1 MTSFTTIEET
11 AMLMND
17 TPAYDFACHYY
28 NTKYGRL
35 KGIMLGMGNTN
46 KEVMMVQGDGRW
58 SRYVMDKD
66 THRLVE
72 TVGKQWE
79 ASFNRFTG
87 NEGTSWSMNWFR
99 LRTYSGSGKVKVADT
114 PYTITAGDREVLTH
128 AFAELLQAYPTL
140 QGTLHIIQIDGCDT
154 VLFAGHITKR

>member
-35 KGIMLGMGNTN
+35 KGCLLGMGNTT
-46 KEVMMVQGDGRW
+46 KEVVMVQGKGHW
-58 SRYVMDKD
+58 SRYVMGDDLK
-66 THRLVE
+66 RLVD
-72 TVGKQWE
+72 TVFKRWE

-99 LRTYSGSGKVKVADT
+99 LRTFTGLTET
-114 PYTITAGDREVLTH
+114 PYNLTHGDREVLTH
-128 AFAELLQAYPTL
+128 AFSELLVAYPTL
-140 QGTLHIIQIDGCDT
+140 QGTLHIVQIDGSDT
-154 VLFAGHITKR
+154 VLLAGHIVKQ

>member
-46 KEVMMVQGDGRW
+46 KEVMMVQGDGHW

-66 THRLVE
+66 TYRLVE
-72 TVGKQWE
+72 TVGNQWK
-79 ASFNRFTG
+79 ASFKRFTG

-99 LRTYSGSGKVKVADT
+99 LRSFGGSGAVKLLDT
-114 PYTITAGDREVLTH
+114 PYRLTPGDREVLTH
-128 AFAELLQAYPTL
+128 AFTELLQAYPTL
-140 QGTLHIIQIDGCDT
+140 QGTLHIVQIDGSDT
-154 VLFAGHITKR
+154 VLLAGHIVKQ

>member
-35 KGIMLGMGNTN
+35 KGIMLGMGNTD
-46 KEVMMVQGDGRW
+46 KEVMMVQGDGHW

-72 TVGKQWE
+72 TAGTQWK
-79 ASFNRFTG
+79 ASFKRFTG

-99 LRTYSGSGKVKVADT
+99 LRTFSGSGKVKVADT
-114 PYTITAGDREVLTH
+114 PYRLTPGDREVLTH
-128 AFAELLQAYPTL
+128 AFAELLEAYPTL
-140 QGTLHIIQIDGCDT
+140 QGTLHIVQIDGSDT
-154 VLFAGHITKR
+154 ILLAGHITRR

>member
-35 KGIMLGMGNTN
+35 KGVLLGMN
-46 KEVMMVQGDGRW
+46 QGTKRLE
-58 SRYVMDKD
+58 D
-66 THRLVE
+66 TAK
-72 TVGKQWE
+72 KQWE

-87 NEGTSWSMNWFR
+87 NEGTSWSMTWFR
-99 LRTYSGSGKVKVADT
+99 LRTFSGMIANSSDKPYKLEADERD
-114 PYTITAGDREVLTH
+114 ALQK
-128 AFAELLQAYPTL
+128 AFTELLVAYPTL
-140 QGTLHIIQIDGCDT
+140 QGTLHIIQIDGSDT
-154 VLFAGHITKR
+154 VLLAGHIVKQ

>member
-35 KGIMLGMGNTN
+35 KGIKLGMGNTD
-46 KEVMMVQGDGRW
+46 KEVVMVQGVGHW

-66 THRLVE
+66 TRRLVD
-72 TVGKQWE
+72 TALKQWE
-79 ASFNRFTG
+79 ASFKRFTV
-87 NEGTSWSMNWFR
+87 NEGVSWSMNWFR
-99 LRTYSGSGKVKVADT
+99 LRTFGGTGALKLLDT
-114 PYTITAGDREVLTH
+114 PYTLTTGEREVLTH
-128 AFAELLQAYPTL
+128 AFTELLVAYPTL
-140 QGTLHIIQIDGCDT
+140 QGTLHIIQIDGCET
-154 VLFAGHITKR
+154 VLLAGHITKR